1 MRNRCL
7 SLVLAAF
14 LVLGISLSASAYTG
28 SGLDLT
34 GREWAHSS
42 QSEKLAFLYGASS
55 VVAIEQLIAQQQGT
69 PPSAFVRSW
78 IKAFNDVNWLQLQ
91 KLLDEWY
98 AAHPGDADRQVFD
111 VLWREYMLPA
121 DK

>member
-69 PPSAFVRSW
+69 PPSGLCAFVGQGVQRR
-78 IKAFNDVNWLQLQ
+78 QL
-91 KLLDEWY
+91 
-98 AAHPGDADRQVFD
+98 AAAA
-111 VLWREYMLPA
+111 EA
-121 DK
+121 A